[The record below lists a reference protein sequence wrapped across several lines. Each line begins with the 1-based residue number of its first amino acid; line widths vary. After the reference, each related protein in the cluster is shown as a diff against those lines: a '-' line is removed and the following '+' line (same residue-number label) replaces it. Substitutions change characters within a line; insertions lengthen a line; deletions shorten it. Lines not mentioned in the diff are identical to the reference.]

1 MILVSVIG
9 QNIKYLREKGD
20 FPQSYLAKKA
30 GVSQSQISLLER
42 GHGNPT
48 IEFLNAVA
56 EALGVDPMMLIL
68 GGGAVLSVAR

>member
-1 MILVSVIG
+1 MISVSIIG
-9 QNIKYLREKGD
+9 RNIKHIREKGD

-56 EALGVDPMMLIL
+56 EALEVDPMLLIL
-68 GGGAVLSVAR
+68 GGAMYSVAL